1 MKNLKKLSRQDLRNV
16 IGGRAC
22 SVAIQGSDGTWV
34 TRTGTCDVA
43 YIGGG
48 LGDGPAIPTGY
59 CNTGLGYHPVTSNGG
74 VSRCN

>member
-1 MKNLKKLSRQDLRNV
+1 MSNLKKLTRENLRN
-16 IGGRAC
+16 IKGGRAC

-34 TRTGTCDVA
+34 TREGTCDVSFVPVGMGQSSSPVA
-43 YIGGG
+43 
-48 LGDGPAIPTGY
+48 Y